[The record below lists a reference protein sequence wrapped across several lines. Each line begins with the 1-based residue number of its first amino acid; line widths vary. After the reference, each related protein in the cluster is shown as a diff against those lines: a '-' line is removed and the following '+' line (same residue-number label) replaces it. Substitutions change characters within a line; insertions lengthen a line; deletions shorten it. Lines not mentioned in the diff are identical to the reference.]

1 MGYIFFFEK
10 NISRTTIYCDAKFP
24 GEFIP
29 PALSHRPI
37 PKKGMRAKIKKH
49 FHSGE
54 SRNLCGDSRIR
65 RQATIAM
72 FRFAENSRC
81 RENEIPAFAG
91 MECFFSIVHSPATSI
106 PPPLPFLLHFHSLPS
121 SIPSLL
127 PFPPFFHSLPSSI
140 PAKAGISSRV
150 SGKFCEAEWSACAEC
165 GYPSQRFPPS
175 REWNS
180 MRFPLLRE
188 WKFNLSLLAKCFPLP
203 AANAPFLSGMQIPR
217 RDRRQWRRFA
227 TECPP

>member
-10 NISRTTIYCDAKFP
+10 NISRTTIYCGAKFP

-37 PKKGMRAKIKKH
+37 PKKGMRTKIKKH

-91 MECFFSIVHSPATSI
+91 MECSFFYR
-106 PPPLPFLLHFHSLPS
+106 PFPLHFHSLP
-121 SIPSLL
+121 L
-127 PFPPFFHSLPSSI
+127 FHSLPSSI

-188 WKFNLSLLAKCFPLP
+188 WKFNLSLLAKCFPFP

-217 RDRRQWRRFA
+217 RGRRRWRRFA